1 MTRGVSRCNRLYMA
15 GADISC
21 STLGLDAAGVEY
33 ETDALASWCEQVR
46 GSIPGAPAITVG
58 QLSGYLDTERLHA
71 LRDTTSSV
79 MTLAFGGTTTPTAG
93 SPVFSAPVLV
103 RSYQA
108 GEGDT
113 ISTVT
118 MTFDVLASDLVIPM
132 PFGVLLHALGAETG
146 GNTGAGVDAGAATTR
161 GAWMAY
167 HVTAVSGTGS
177 ATISIEDSADNVSYA
192 AVSGL
197 TATVTAAGVS
207 GYAQTTATA
216 TIRRYARWQLSLT
229 GITSVTFALALMR
242 GL

>member
-1 MTRGVSRCNRLYMA
+1 
-15 GADISC
+15 
-21 STLGLDAAGVEY
+21 VEY
-33 ETDALASWCEQVR
+33 ETDALAAWCEQVR
-46 GSIPGAPAITVG
+46 GSIPGAPAFVVG
-58 QLSGYLDTERLHA
+58 QLSGYLDTERLHT

-79 MTLAFGGTTTPTAG
+79 MTLAFGGTTAPTAG
-93 SPVFSAPVLV
+93 SPAFSAPVLV

-118 MTFDVLASDLVIPM
+118 MTFDTLISDLVIPN

-146 GNTGAGVDAGAATTR
+146 SNTGGGVDAGAATAH

-177 ATISIEDSADNVSYA
+177 ATISVEDSADNVTYA

-207 GYAQTTATA
+207 GYAQTAATA
-216 TIRRYARWQLSLT
+216 TIRRYARWQLSLA
-229 GITSVTFALALMR
+229 GITSITFTLALMR